1 MSDLLDRSSL
11 ARIQVSIAATFLAEA
26 LLFASWTAHIPHIK
40 AELALSDGALG
51 TALLGAPIGS
61 VTAMLLSTRLLP
73 RLGSRRMIQLTIVGY
88 ALGGIAVGSAGSPV
102 QLFGAL
108 AFWGLF
114 QGSLDVAMNTQAVTV
129 ERAVG
134 KPIMARLHGIW
145 SIGGFLGALVGAA
158 AVLVGID
165 LSVQFA
171 VLGIAAVV
179 AIEVLSRALIPDSA
193 GPRVRKAQ
201 SGTKSRRLRPAPIVI
216 TLGGIAFASMLGEGA
231 AADWSATYLRDEL
244 GAGAALAGLG
254 YAGYALAMV
263 TVRLSGT
270 MLQSRFRNASLLPAL
285 ALVFAAGM
293 SVALLARQPIVGLLG
308 FAAMGIGLALIVP
321 SAFSAA
327 GAASQDN
334 SPTNAG
340 SAIAT
345 VAALGWLGY
354 VSGPPLIGHLADVV
368 GLDTALWVLPLL
380 ALAIAATARYSG
392 AFATRSKS
400 EQPPV
405 ETADSLLR

>member
-40 AELALSDGALG
+40 AELALSDGVLG

-73 RLGSRRMIQLTIVGY
+73 RLGSRCMIQLTIVGY

-171 VLGIAAVV
+171 VLGITAVV
-179 AIEVLSRALIPDSA
+179 VIEVLSRALIPDSA
-193 GPRVRKAQ
+193 GPRVRKDK

-293 SVALLARQPIVGLLG
+293 SVALLAREPIVG

-400 EQPPV
+400 EQPAV
-405 ETADSLLR
+405 DAADSLLR